1 MADRIQL
8 QQVFMNRML
17 NGIEA
22 MQGTDTGGQ
31 LTIRSQ
37 EGEGSQLLISVS
49 DSGAGLEPEH
59 ADQIFNAFFTTKAQG
74 TGIGTAH

>member
-8 QQVFMNRML
+8 QQVFMNLML

-49 DSGAGLEPEH
+49 DSGAGLEPEQ
-59 ADQIFNAFFTTKAQG
+59 ADQIFNAFVTNQG
-74 TGIGTAH
+74 SGYWHGTAH

>member
-1 MADRIQL
+1 
-8 QQVFMNRML
+8 MNRML